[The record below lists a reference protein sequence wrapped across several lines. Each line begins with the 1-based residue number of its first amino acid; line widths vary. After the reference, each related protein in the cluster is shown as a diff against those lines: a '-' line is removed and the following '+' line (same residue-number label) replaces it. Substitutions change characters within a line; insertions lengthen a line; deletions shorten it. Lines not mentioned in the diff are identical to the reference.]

1 MIVLVLR
8 MDESGSNIVSSGLV
22 KNRSKAS
29 KVSHMKKTRFDY
41 GRNVIG

>member
-1 MIVLVLR
+1 
-8 MDESGSNIVSSGLV
+8 MDESDISIGSSGLI

-29 KVSHMKKTRFDY
+29 KVSHMKKARFDD